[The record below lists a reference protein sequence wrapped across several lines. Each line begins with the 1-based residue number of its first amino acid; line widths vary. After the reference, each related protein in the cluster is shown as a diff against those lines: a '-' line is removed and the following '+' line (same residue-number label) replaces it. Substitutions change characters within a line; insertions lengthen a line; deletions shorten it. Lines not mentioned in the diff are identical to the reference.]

1 MFISTMKTNTLNR
14 PLHLHLE
21 YFFRKQYCML
31 AVMCLVL
38 IAIVKSDG
46 RMLGIMREAYTHGFG
61 MIGAY
66 LREETTRTPITFE
79 IARVPTTSS
88 K

>member
-1 MFISTMKTNTLNR
+1 
-14 PLHLHLE
+14 
-21 YFFRKQYCML
+21 
-31 AVMCLVL
+31 L